1 MITPLSVYA
10 QAIANKGY
18 KIKIKNDEV
27 RITKNGKVDDVK
39 INCIYT
45 KKEIDELLQNTTPEE
60 KEGYFK
66 LRESDQLYLYKPS
79 SITQTNKYYVMSW
92 DVDPEYHIPL
102 GTQFAFY
109 DYLLGQ

>member
-79 SITQTNKYYVMSW
+79 
-92 DVDPEYHIPL
+92 
-102 GTQFAFY
+102 
-109 DYLLGQ
+109 